1 MDLIAAINKMKE
13 LKTELDEIDEYRKAL
28 QAEYDKYRL
37 HEIPN
42 MMAENDDL
50 RSITGEFGRCT
61 LTSDLSVKVK
71 DKIELHKWLEDSG
84 NGSLIVPTVNAQTLK
99 AFVKEQLQR
108 GEQLPEEIL
117 VISPFVRAVL
127 YPK

>member
-1 MDLIAAINKMKE
+1 MDLIAAINKMKQ

-28 QAEYDKYRL
+28 QAEYDRYRL

-42 MMAENDDL
+42 AMAENDDL

>member
-1 MDLIAAINKMKE
+1 MDLIAAINKMKQ
-13 LKTELDEIDEYRKAL
+13 LKAELDEIDEYRKAL
-28 QAEYDKYRL
+28 QAEYDKCRL

-117 VISPFVRAVL
+117 AISPFVRAVL

>member
-1 MDLIAAINKMKE
+1 MDLIAAINKMKQ
-13 LKTELDEIDEYRKAL
+13 LKAELDEIDEYRKAL
-28 QAEYDKYRL
+28 QAEYDRYRL

-42 MMAENDDL
+42 AMAENDDL